1 MADTTTRVYKEMMDK
16 ISDYRMMQYG
26 YNALTADK
34 KGINSGFRDVNQKFA
49 ANVESLILQC
59 ELAITAN

>member
-1 MADTTTRVYKEMMDK
+1 MDK
-16 ISDYRMMQYG
+16 ISDYRKMQNG

>member
-1 MADTTTRVYKEMMDK
+1 MMVR
-16 ISDYRMMQYG
+16 ISDYRKTQNEY
-26 YNALTADK
+26 YALIADK
-34 KGINSGFRDVNQKFA
+34 KGINNGFREVYQKSA